1 MKVWEALAPL
11 ALLAALAWAAPAHAV
26 AAAPSDDLP
35 DLAAE
40 KALIYSGEYEKAI
53 SRLEARARQVRHAEI
68 YNLLGYS
75 QRQLR
80 RYDAAA
86 RSYQEALFF
95 DGSYRPALQ
104 YQGELFIATGDFD
117 GARRNLAYLRILCG
131 AQGCAEYQRLSEAL
145 AQAGQLPTS
154 ARP

>member
-1 MKVWEALAPL
+1 MRWA
-11 ALLAALAWAAPAHAV
+11 AALALCGALAQAAPAHAV
-26 AAAPSDDLP
+26 AAAPSGDLP

-40 KALIYSGEYEKAI
+40 KALVYAGEYVRAI
-53 SRLEARARQVRHAEI
+53 ERLEARAREAQHAEI

-80 RYDAAA
+80 RYDDAA

-104 YQGELFIATGDFD
+104 YQGELFIATGDIA
-117 GARRNLAYLRILCG
+117 GARRNLGYLRIVCG
-131 AQGCAEYQRLSEAL
+131 PPGCAEIDRLAAAL
-145 AQAGQLPTS
+145 EKAGH
-154 ARP
+154 RP

>member
-1 MKVWEALAPL
+1 MRWPAAL
-11 ALLAALAWAAPAHAV
+11 ALLAALAQAAPAHAV
-26 AAAPSDDLP
+26 AAAPSGDLP

-40 KALIYSGEYEKAI
+40 KALIYSGEYAQAI
-53 SRLEARARQVRHAEI
+53 TRLEARAREVQHAEI

-80 RYDAAA
+80 RYDEAA

-104 YQGELFIATGDFD
+104 YQGELFIATGDIA
-117 GARRNLAYLRILCG
+117 GARRNLGYLRIVCG
-131 AQGCAEYQRLSEAL
+131 PQGCEEIDQL
-145 AQAGQLPTS
+145 AQALEKAGHKP
-154 ARP
+154 

>member
-1 MKVWEALAPL
+1 MRRLAAL
-11 ALLAALAWAAPAHAV
+11 ALLAALAQAAPAHAV
-26 AAAPSDDLP
+26 AAAPSGDLP

-40 KALIYSGEYEKAI
+40 KALIYSGEYAQAI
-53 SRLEARARQVRHAEI
+53 ARLEARAREVQHAEI

-80 RYDAAA
+80 RYGEAA

-104 YQGELFIATGDFD
+104 YQGELFIATGDIA
-117 GARRNLAYLRILCG
+117 GARRNLGYLRIVCG
-131 AQGCAEYQRLSEAL
+131 PPGCEEIDKL
-145 AQAGQLPTS
+145 AQALEKAGHQP
-154 ARP
+154 

>member
-1 MKVWEALAPL
+1 MRWAVALALSCVL
-11 ALLAALAWAAPAHAV
+11 AQAAPAHAV
-26 AAAPSDDLP
+26 AAAPSGDLP

-40 KALIYSGEYEKAI
+40 KALIYAGEYDQAI
-53 SRLEARARQVRHAEI
+53 VRLQARAREVQHAEI

-80 RYDAAA
+80 RYDEAA

-104 YQGELFIATGDFD
+104 YQGELFIVTGDIE
-117 GARRNLAYLRILCG
+117 GARRNLGYLRMLCG
-131 AQGCAEYQRLSEAL
+131 APGCEEIDKLTAAL
-145 AQAGQLPTS
+145 AKAGH
-154 ARP
+154 RP